1 VNIPRRPLNDGDLPE
16 DILSAY
22 DAADDAK
29 PVPTGTYKAVAISG
43 VYRQTAT
50 EKWYYRVTW
59 EITEGAHTG
68 RRVSRM
74 YFLTKDAIEYTQK
87 ALKRLGL
94 RKGTQLNDPFPAG
107 RYLCEVEVTI
117 RDFNGDAGNE
127 VKSFT
132 VTEEVKP
139 QPDDF
144 APQATEGGPAN
155 G

>member
-1 VNIPRRPLNDGDLPE
+1 VNIPRRPLNDGDLPD
-16 DILSAY
+16 DILSDY
-22 DAADDAK
+22 DAADDAE
-29 PVPTGTYKAVAISG
+29 PVPPGKYKAVAISG
-43 VYRQTAT
+43 VHRQTAN

-59 EITEGAHTG
+59 EITDGAYTG

-74 YFLTKDAIEYTQK
+74 FYLTKDAVPYTRK

-94 RKGTQLNDPFPAG
+94 HKGAQLNDPFPVG
-107 RYLCEVEVTI
+107 RFVCEVEVTV
-117 RDFNGDAGNE
+117 RDFNGEPVNE
-127 VKSFT
+127 VKSF
-132 VTEEVKP
+132 VVIEEVKP